1 MSSSAVQRPANT
13 FSVQAPL
20 LGELNAFDLGAELDS
35 SSDFINFEDSFR
47 QRRRQ
52 IEIDDQ
58 SDGEINPHVGLTES
72 YGEILPSQIMN

>member
-1 MSSSAVQRPANT
+1 MPSSAIQRPANT

-20 LGELNAFDLGAELDS
+20 LGELNAFDLGAVDS
-35 SSDFINFEDSFR
+35 SSDFIDFEDSFR